1 MEQEHTKSTSNWQ
14 EFWQILRHGQFGK
27 LFAGATENTLIQF
40 FRYCF
45 VGGAATVVDWGISA
59 LLFFAVFDQHYAILA
74 NGCSFVAG
82 LLANYFL
89 STFWVFRSSKVQS
102 RLVEF
107 LAFAAIGVVGLLLT
121 IGITKVS
128 EITLGNIT
136 SAYQMIGKTP
146 DYIEVI
152 RPLSG
157 GVISDD
163 RMTQY
168 MIREFILQVT
178 GHRLTKPRIIICVPS
193 FITDVEKRAVVEAA
207 MSAGSRKAYLID
219 EPIAALIG
227 AGVNIGKARGNMV
240 VDIGGGTTDVAIVSM
255 NGIVT
260 SHSVRAAGNTLDQAI
275 IRYMQTKYKLLI
287 GERTA
292 ERLKIEMTNLYDPRA
307 DVTSWV
313 KGRNL
318 VSGLPEMQEISE
330 LEIFEAVEDV
340 IADIIEAIKTVL
352 EETPPEL
359 VGDIYENG
367 VLMAGGG
374 AMLGGL
380 RKLVE
385 RTLQVKCV
393 VAKDAIHCVAK
404 GTAIAF
410 RKMDTLLDGFENIAV
425 YQFK

>member
-1 MEQEHTKSTSNWQ
+1 M
-14 EFWQILRHGQFGK
+14 
-27 LFAGATENTLIQF
+27 
-40 FRYCF
+40 
-45 VGGAATVVDWGISA
+45 
-59 LLFFAVFDQHYAILA
+59 
-74 NGCSFVAG
+74 
-82 LLANYFL
+82 
-89 STFWVFRSSKVQS
+89 SK
-102 RLVEF
+102 
-107 LAFAAIGVVGLLLT
+107 T
-121 IGITKVS
+121 DIGIDLGTANTV
-128 EITLGNIT
+128 ITLGKKGVVLSEPSAIAYHT
-136 SAYQMIGKTP
+136 HTKEVLAVGKRAYQMIGKTP

-163 RMTQY
+163 RMT
-168 MIREFILQVT
+168 
-178 GHRLTKPRIIICVPS
+178 
-193 FITDVEKRAVVEAA
+193 
-207 MSAGSRKAYLID
+207 LID

>member
-1 MEQEHTKSTSNWQ
+1 M
-14 EFWQILRHGQFGK
+14 
-27 LFAGATENTLIQF
+27 
-40 FRYCF
+40 
-45 VGGAATVVDWGISA
+45 
-59 LLFFAVFDQHYAILA
+59 
-74 NGCSFVAG
+74 
-82 LLANYFL
+82 
-89 STFWVFRSSKVQS
+89 SK
-102 RLVEF
+102 
-107 LAFAAIGVVGLLLT
+107 T
-121 IGITKVS
+121 DIGIDLGTANTV
-128 EITLGNIT
+128 ITLGKKGVVLSEPSAIAYHKRT
-136 SAYQMIGKTP
+136 KEVLAVGKRAYQMIGKTP
-146 DYIEVI
+146 SYIEVI

-168 MIREFILQVT
+168 MIREFILQVS

-219 EPIAALIG
+219 EPIAAL
-227 AGVNIGKARGNMV
+227 GKARGNMV

-275 IRYMQTKYKLLI
+275 IRYMQTRYKLLI

-292 ERLKIEMTNLYDPRA
+292 ERVKIEMTNLYDPRA
-307 DVTSWV
+307 DVTMWV

-318 VSGLPEMQEISE
+318 VSGLPEMREISE

-340 IADIIEAIKTVL
+340 VADIIEAIKTVL

>member
-1 MEQEHTKSTSNWQ
+1 MYDIDLNRYTEVVDSAIALRPQIEKAVDEICAQGYSNLFFIGCGGTYAHSLPMMYWLESTTNKVEAHAVIAAEFMVMGHKAFSKDSVCIFSTRSGNTK
-14 EFWQILRHGQFGK
+14 EIVAAAKFCK
-27 LFAGATENTLIQF
+27 EAGARTMVYVSNDNTPVCEYADYKFYSPAEDPDLCEAIYSYTICLLGRF
-40 FRYCF
+40 MKNA
-45 VGGAATVVDWGISA
+45 GA
-59 LLFFAVFDQHYAILA
+59 FDKYDEFMAQY
-74 NGCSFVAG
+74 AG
-82 LLANYFL
+82 L
-89 STFWVFRSSKVQS
+89 
-102 RLVEF
+102 
-107 LAFAAIGVVGLLLT
+107 
-121 IGITKVS
+121 TK
-128 EITLGNIT
+128 
-136 SAYQMIGKTP
+136 
-146 DYIEVI
+146 
-152 RPLSG
+152 
-157 GVISDD
+157 
-163 RMTQY
+163 
-168 MIREFILQVT
+168 
-178 GHRLTKPRIIICVPS
+178 
-193 FITDVEKRAVVEAA
+193 
-207 MSAGSRKAYLID
+207 YLI
-219 EPIAALIG
+219 
-227 AGVNIGKARGNMV
+227 AGKEKFDPFCQELAKKFKNVDYHMV
-240 VDIGGGTTDVAIVSM
+240 IGGGTTDVAIVSM

>member
-1 MEQEHTKSTSNWQ
+1 M
-14 EFWQILRHGQFGK
+14 
-27 LFAGATENTLIQF
+27 
-40 FRYCF
+40 
-45 VGGAATVVDWGISA
+45 
-59 LLFFAVFDQHYAILA
+59 
-74 NGCSFVAG
+74 
-82 LLANYFL
+82 
-89 STFWVFRSSKVQS
+89 SK
-102 RLVEF
+102 
-107 LAFAAIGVVGLLLT
+107 T
-121 IGITKVS
+121 DIGIDLGTANTV
-128 EITLGNIT
+128 ITLGKKGVVLSEPSAIAYHT
-136 SAYQMIGKTP
+136 HTKEVLAVGKRAYQMIGKTP

-193 FITDVEKRAVVEAA
+193 FITDVEKRAV
-207 MSAGSRKAYLID
+207 ID

-307 DVTSWV
+307 DVTAWV

-318 VSGLPEMQEISE
+318 VSGLPEMQEVSE

-340 IADIIEAIKTVL
+340 VADIIEAIKTVL

>member
-1 MEQEHTKSTSNWQ
+1 
-14 EFWQILRHGQFGK
+14 
-27 LFAGATENTLIQF
+27 
-40 FRYCF
+40 
-45 VGGAATVVDWGISA
+45 
-59 LLFFAVFDQHYAILA
+59 
-74 NGCSFVAG
+74 
-82 LLANYFL
+82 
-89 STFWVFRSSKVQS
+89 
-102 RLVEF
+102 
-107 LAFAAIGVVGLLLT
+107 
-121 IGITKVS
+121 
-128 EITLGNIT
+128 
-136 SAYQMIGKTP
+136 
-146 DYIEVI
+146 
-152 RPLSG
+152 
-157 GVISDD
+157 
-163 RMTQY
+163 
-168 MIREFILQVT
+168 
-178 GHRLTKPRIIICVPS
+178 
-193 FITDVEKRAVVEAA
+193 
-207 MSAGSRKAYLID
+207 
-219 EPIAALIG
+219 
-227 AGVNIGKARGNMV
+227 MV

-260 SHSVRAAGNTLDQAI
+260 SHSVRAAGTRW
-275 IRYMQTKYKLLI
+275 IRQLSATWQTKYKLLI

-307 DVTSWV
+307 DVKSWV

>member
-1 MEQEHTKSTSNWQ
+1 MFTKDIGIDLGTANTLVYLRGKGIIIREPSVVAVNTHTDRAKYVGKEAKEVIGRTPGSIVAVRPLKDGVIADFETTTILLQ
-14 EFWQILRHGQFGK
+14 EFIRKAMRGK
-27 LFAGATENTLIQF
+27 MFARARVIICIPSGVTAVERRAVREAADQAGAKPVLI
-40 FRYCF
+40 
-45 VGGAATVVDWGISA
+45 
-59 LLFFAVFDQHYAILA
+59 
-74 NGCSFVAG
+74 
-82 LLANYFL
+82 
-89 STFWVFRSSKVQS
+89 
-102 RLVEF
+102 VEEPM
-107 LAFAAIGVVGLLLT
+107 AAAIGAGLPT
-121 IGITKVS
+121 T
-128 EITLGNIT
+128 
-136 SAYQMIGKTP
+136 
-146 DYIEVI
+146 
-152 RPLSG
+152 
-157 GVISDD
+157 
-163 RMTQY
+163 
-168 MIREFILQVT
+168 
-178 GHRLTKPRIIICVPS
+178 
-193 FITDVEKRAVVEAA
+193 
-207 MSAGSRKAYLID
+207 
-219 EPIAALIG
+219 EPIG
-227 AGVNIGKARGNMV
+227 CMV

>member
-1 MEQEHTKSTSNWQ
+1 M
-14 EFWQILRHGQFGK
+14 
-27 LFAGATENTLIQF
+27 
-40 FRYCF
+40 
-45 VGGAATVVDWGISA
+45 
-59 LLFFAVFDQHYAILA
+59 
-74 NGCSFVAG
+74 
-82 LLANYFL
+82 
-89 STFWVFRSSKVQS
+89 SK
-102 RLVEF
+102 
-107 LAFAAIGVVGLLLT
+107 T
-121 IGITKVS
+121 DIGIDLGTANTV
-128 EITLGNIT
+128 ITLGKKGVVLSEPSAIAYHKRT
-136 SAYQMIGKTP
+136 KEVLAVGKRAYQMIGKTP
-146 DYIEVI
+146 SYIEVI

-168 MIREFILQVT
+168 MIREFILQVS

-275 IRYMQTKYKLLI
+275 IRYMQTRYKLLI

-292 ERLKIEMTNLYDPRA
+292 ERVKIEMTNLYDPRA
-307 DVTSWV
+307 DVTMWV

-318 VSGLPEMQEISE
+318 VSGLPEMREISE

-340 IADIIEAIKTVL
+340 VADIIEAIKTVL

-359 VGDIYENG
+359 SADIFDHG
-367 VLMAGGG
+367 IIMT
-374 AMLGGL
+374 GGL
-380 RKLVE
+380 SQLPGLDQLL
-385 RTLQVKCV
+385 RT
-393 VAKDAIHCVAK
+393 
-404 GTAIAF
+404 GTGVRVTIA
-410 RKMDTLLDGFENIAV
+410 RMPGNCTCLGMGKMLRSTGGDFSKFV
-425 YQFK
+425 R

>member
-1 MEQEHTKSTSNWQ
+1 MSKIVDFFLGMFSNDLAIDLGTANTCVYVKGQ
-14 EFWQILRHGQFGK
+14 GIVLREPSVVAVKKDSRGNTVVLAVGADAKRMLGKTPGNIKAIRPMKDGVIADFEVTEAMLRHF
-27 LFAGATENTLIQF
+27 
-40 FRYCF
+40 
-45 VGGAATVVDWGISA
+45 
-59 LLFFAVFDQHYAILA
+59 
-74 NGCSFVAG
+74 
-82 LLANYFL
+82 
-89 STFWVFRSSKVQS
+89 
-102 RLVEF
+102 
-107 LAFAAIGVVGLLLT
+107 
-121 IGITKVS
+121 ITKVHNS
-128 EITLGNIT
+128 RHL
-136 SAYQMIGKTP
+136 
-146 DYIEVI
+146 V
-152 RPLSG
+152 R
-157 GVISDD
+157 
-163 RMTQY
+163 
-168 MIREFILQVT
+168 
-178 GHRLTKPRIIICVPS
+178 PRIMVCVPTG
-193 FITDVEKRAVVEAA
+193 ITQVEKRAVKESAQ
-207 MSAGSRKAYLID
+207 SAGAREVYLIE
-219 EPIAALIG
+219 EPMAAAIG
-227 AGVNIGKARGNMV
+227 ADLPIQEPTSNMV

-287 GERTA
+287 GDRTA

-318 VSGLPEMQEISE
+318 VSGLPEMQEVSE

-340 IADIIEAIKTVL
+340 VADIIEAIKTVL

>member
-1 MEQEHTKSTSNWQ
+1 MCSLAKDIGIDLGTASVLVYVK
-14 EFWQILRHGQFGK
+14 GK
-27 LFAGATENTLIQF
+27 
-40 FRYCF
+40 
-45 VGGAATVVDWGISA
+45 
-59 LLFFAVFDQHYAILA
+59 
-74 NGCSFVAG
+74 
-82 LLANYFL
+82 
-89 STFWVFRSSKVQS
+89 
-102 RLVEF
+102 
-107 LAFAAIGVVGLLLT
+107 GVVLNEPSVVAINKDDGRLLSVGADAQAMLGRT
-121 IGITKVS
+121 P
-128 EITLGNIT
+128 GNIV
-136 SAYQMIGKTP
+136 A
-146 DYIEVI
+146 I
-152 RPLSG
+152 RPLRE
-157 GVISDD
+157 GVISDYEVTE
-163 RMTQY
+163 RM
-168 MIREFILQVT
+168 IKEFLHKVMGFQ
-178 GHRLTKPRIIICVPS
+178 LFKPRIIICVPS
-193 FITDVEKRAVVEAA
+193 GITEVEERAVIQAA
-207 MSAGSRKAYLID
+207 MEAGARRVYLIE
-219 EPIAALIG
+219 EPVAAAIG
-227 AGVNIGKARGNMV
+227 AQIDIEKPNGNLI

>member
-1 MEQEHTKSTSNWQ
+1 M
-14 EFWQILRHGQFGK
+14 
-27 LFAGATENTLIQF
+27 
-40 FRYCF
+40 
-45 VGGAATVVDWGISA
+45 
-59 LLFFAVFDQHYAILA
+59 
-74 NGCSFVAG
+74 
-82 LLANYFL
+82 
-89 STFWVFRSSKVQS
+89 SK
-102 RLVEF
+102 
-107 LAFAAIGVVGLLLT
+107 T
-121 IGITKVS
+121 DIGIDLGTANTV
-128 EITLGNIT
+128 ITLGKKGVVLSEPSAIAYHKRT
-136 SAYQMIGKTP
+136 KEVLAVGKRAYQMIGKTP
-146 DYIEVI
+146 SYIEVI

-168 MIREFILQVT
+168 MIREFILQVS

-227 AGVNIGKARGNMV
+227 AGVNIGK
-240 VDIGGGTTDVAIVSM
+240 VAIVSM

-275 IRYMQTKYKLLI
+275 IRYMQTRYKLLI

-292 ERLKIEMTNLYDPRA
+292 ERVKIEMTNLYDPRA
-307 DVTSWV
+307 DVTMWV

-318 VSGLPEMQEISE
+318 VSGLPEMREISE

-340 IADIIEAIKTVL
+340 VADIIEAIKTVL